1 LNLLESLNPRQKQ
14 AVTHPGGPL
23 LVVAGAGSGKT
34 RVLAHRIAYLL
45 SAMKVYPSEILAVT
59 FTNKAAGE
67 MGERVRGLAGRAS
80 QGMWMG
86 TFHSVCAR
94 ILRVE
99 GKILGISSDFTI
111 YDDRDQNILMKQ
123 IMGDLGISLTK
134 FPPPAALAKISW
146 AKSNLLGAEEVAS
159 MAGNP
164 YEERIARLYSEYE
177 KALRENN
184 ALDFDD
190 LISLPVRL
198 FKSSPEA
205 LERNAGRFRHVLI
218 DEYQDTNRA
227 QYGLVRLLSSIH
239 RNVCAV
245 GDDDQSIYRWR
256 GADIT
261 NLLNFERDFPDA
273 TVIRLEQSYRSTK
286 TILAASQ
293 AVIKCN
299 VQRKEKELWTEN
311 AVGRKILVAALSSEW
326 EEGEFLARS
335 IEQAVREEDRR
346 YSDFA
351 VLYRTNAQSRAIED
365 GLRRS
370 GLPYVIVGGTK
381 FYERKEIKDILAYLR
396 LLVNPRD
403 AVSLARII
411 NVPNR
416 GIGNVTLSRLREF
429 SGAGGITP
437 SAALERADEIP
448 GLNAGAR
455 RKLGAF
461 KDLVEKLRAAS
472 GELGVPEL
480 ITLVARESGYMEHL
494 KEQGTVEA
502 LARAENIEELVA
514 GGFEF
519 QERSEEPTLQ
529 KFLEE
534 VSLVTDIDLWDDRRE
549 AVSLMTLHNAKG
561 LEFPVVS
568 ITGAEEGLI
577 PHHTSF
583 EDEEEMEEER
593 RLFYVGM
600 TRARERLMICLAAG
614 RRGFRGWTAQM
625 ASRFLENIPEEFLE
639 VMTPSGGTY
648 IEEPRHHAG
657 DRSRAGDRG
666 NARRAGRRGRR
677 SSGHD
682 LQPDY
687 SDYGEEK
694 VVRIGTRVMHP
705 DWGPGSVRGC
715 EGYGA
720 QLRLTVRFDSGII
733 KRILASYA
741 NLEMLDHD

>member
-1 LNLLESLNPRQKQ
+1 MDLLESLNPRQKE

-23 LVVAGAGSGKT
+23 LVIAGAGSGKT

-45 SAMKVYPSEILAVT
+45 AVMKVYPSEILAVT

-67 MGERVRGLAGRAS
+67 MAERVRGLAGRAA

-99 GKILGISSDFTI
+99 GKILGISSDFSI
-111 YDDRDQNILMKQ
+111 YDDRDQTLLMKQ

-134 FPPPAALAKISW
+134 LPPPAALSKISW
-146 AKSNLLGAEEVAS
+146 AKSNLLSAEEIAS

-164 YEERIARLYSEYE
+164 YEERIATLYSAYE
-177 KALRENN
+177 NALRENN

-190 LISLPVRL
+190 LISIPVRL

-205 LERNAGRFRHVLI
+205 LERNARRFRQVLI

-227 QYGLVRLLSSIH
+227 QYALVRMLSSIH

-261 NLLNFERDFPDA
+261 NLLNFEQDFPDA

-299 VQRKEKELWTEN
+299 VQRKDKDLWTEN
-311 AVGRKILVAALSSEW
+311 SVGRKILVSALSSEW
-326 EEGEFLARS
+326 EEGGFLARS
-335 IEQAVREEDRR
+335 IEQAARDEDRR
-346 YSDFA
+346 YGDFA
-351 VLYRTNAQSRAIED
+351 ILYRTNAQSRAIED

-416 GIGNVTLSRLREF
+416 GIGSVTLSRLRQF
-429 SGAGGITP
+429 SADNGIPP
-437 SAALERADEIP
+437 SAALERVDEI
-448 GLNAGAR
+448 GELNSGAR
-455 RKLGAF
+455 R
-461 KDLVEKLRAAS
+461 R
-472 GELGVPEL
+472 LGVFRDLINRLRSQLEELPVPEV
-480 ITLVARESGYMEHL
+480 IALVAKDSTYMVYL

-519 QERSEEPTLQ
+519 QERNEEPTLR

-561 LEFPVVS
+561 LEFPVVF
-568 ITGAEEGLI
+568 IAGAEEGLI

-600 TRARERLMICLAAG
+600 TRAKQRLVISMAAG
-614 RRGFRGWTAQM
+614 RRGFRGWMPQV
-625 ASRFLENIPEEFLE
+625 ASRFLENIPGEFLE
-639 VMTPSGGTY
+639 IMTPV
-648 IEEPRHHAG
+648 G
-657 DRSRAGDRG
+657 DAYTREGLHQTRESHGRS
-666 NARRAGRRGRR
+666 AGR
-677 SSGHD
+677 
-682 LQPDY
+682 QPAGPRQQFDY
-687 SDYGEEK
+687 ADTGEEK
-694 VVRIGTRVMHP
+694 VVRIGTRVRHP

-733 KRILASYA
+733 KRLLASYA
-741 NLEMLDHD
+741 NLEMLDQDYA

>member
-1 LNLLESLNPRQKQ
+1 MDLLESLNPRQKE

-23 LVVAGAGSGKT
+23 LVIAGAGSGKT

-45 SAMKVYPSEILAVT
+45 AVMKVYPSEILAVT

-67 MGERVRGLAGRAS
+67 MAERVRGLAGRAA

-99 GKILGISSDFTI
+99 GKILGISSDFSI
-111 YDDRDQNILMKQ
+111 YDDRDQTLLMKQ

-134 FPPPAALAKISW
+134 LPPPAALSKISW
-146 AKSNLLGAEEVAS
+146 AKSNLLSVEEVAS

-164 YEERIARLYSEYE
+164 YEERIATLYSAYE
-177 KALRENN
+177 NALRENN

-190 LISLPVRL
+190 LISMPVRL

-205 LERNAGRFRHVLI
+205 LERNARRFRQVLI
-218 DEYQDTNRA
+218 DEYQDTNQA
-227 QYGLVRLLSSIH
+227 QYALVQLLSSIH

-261 NLLNFERDFPDA
+261 NLLNFEQDFPDA

-299 VQRKEKELWTEN
+299 VQRKDKDLWTEN
-311 AVGRKILVAALSSEW
+311 SVGRKILVSALSSEW

-335 IEQAVREEDRR
+335 IEQAARDEDRR
-346 YSDFA
+346 YGDFA
-351 VLYRTNAQSRAIED
+351 ILYRTNAQSRAIED

-416 GIGNVTLSRLREF
+416 GIGSVTLSRLRQF
-429 SGAGGITP
+429 SADNGIPP
-437 SAALERADEIP
+437 SAALERVDEI
-448 GLNAGAR
+448 GELNSGAR
-455 RKLGAF
+455 R
-461 KDLVEKLRAAS
+461 R
-472 GELGVPEL
+472 LGVFRDLINRLRSQLEELPVPEV
-480 ITLVARESGYMEHL
+480 IALVAKDSGYMVYL

-502 LARAENIEELVA
+502 LARAENIEELLA

-519 QERSEEPTLQ
+519 QERNEEPTLR

-534 VSLVTDIDLWDDRRE
+534 VSLVMDIDLWDDRRE

-561 LEFPVVS
+561 LEFPVVF
-568 ITGAEEGLI
+568 IAGAEEGLI

-600 TRARERLMICLAAG
+600 TRAKQRLLISMAAG
-614 RRGFRGWTAQM
+614 RRGFHGWMPQV
-625 ASRFLENIPEEFLE
+625 ASRFLENIPGEFLE
-639 VMTPSGGTY
+639 IMTPVGDTY
-648 IEEPRHHAG
+648 TREGRHQTRESHG
-657 DRSRAGDRG
+657 RS
-666 NARRAGRRGRR
+666 AGRQPAGPRR
-677 SSGHD
+677 QFD
-682 LQPDY
+682 DV
-687 SDYGEEK
+687 DTGEEK
-694 VVRIGTRVMHP
+694 VVRIGTRVRHP

-733 KRILASYA
+733 KRVLASYA
-741 NLEMLDHD
+741 NLEMLDEDYA

>member
-1 LNLLESLNPRQKQ
+1 MDLLGSLNPRQKE

-34 RVLAHRIAYLL
+34 RVLAHRIAFLL
-45 SAMKVYPSEILAVT
+45 AVMKVYPSEILAVT

-67 MGERVRGLAGRAS
+67 MGERVRGLAGRAA

-99 GKILGISSDFTI
+99 GKILGIRSDFSI
-111 YDDRDQNILMKQ
+111 YDDRDQTILMKQ

-134 FPPPAALAKISW
+134 LPPPAALSKISW
-146 AKSNLLGAEEVAS
+146 AKSNLLGAEEMGS

-164 YEERIARLYSEYE
+164 YEERIATLYSAYE
-177 KALRENN
+177 NALRQNN

-198 FKSSPEA
+198 FKSSPEV
-205 LERNAGRFRHVLI
+205 LERNAGRFRQVLI

-227 QYGLVRLLSSIH
+227 QYALVRLLSSIH

-261 NLLNFERDFPDA
+261 NLLNFEQDFPDA

-299 VQRKEKELWTEN
+299 VQRKDKDLWTKN
-311 AVGRKILVAALSSEW
+311 SVGRKILVSALSSEW

-335 IEQAVREEDRR
+335 IERAARDEDRR
-346 YSDFA
+346 YGDFA
-351 VLYRTNAQSRAIED
+351 ILYRTNAQSRAVED

-370 GLPYVIVGGTK
+370 GMPYVIVGGTK
-381 FYERKEIKDILAYLR
+381 FYERREIKDILAYLR

-416 GIGNVTLSRLREF
+416 GIGDVTLSRLRQF
-429 SGAGGITP
+429 SADNGISP
-437 SAALERADEIP
+437 SAALERVDEIVK
-448 GLNAGAR
+448 LNSGAR
-455 RKLGAF
+455 RKLGVF
-461 KDLVEKLRAAS
+461 RDIIDKLQAAS
-472 GELGVPEL
+472 EELPVPEV
-480 ITLVARESGYMEHL
+480 IALVARETGYL
-494 KEQGTVEA
+494 KSLEEQGTVEA

-519 QERSEEPTLQ
+519 QERNEEPTLR

-534 VSLVTDIDLWDDRRE
+534 VALVTDIDLWDDKRE

-561 LEFPVVS
+561 LEFPVVF
-568 ITGAEEGLI
+568 IAGAEEGLI

-600 TRARERLMICLAAG
+600 TRAKERLYISMAAG
-614 RRGFRGWTAQM
+614 RRGFRGWMPQV
-625 ASRFLENIPEEFLE
+625 ASRFLEDIPGEFLE
-639 VMTPSGGTY
+639 IITPVGDTCL
-648 IEEPRHHAG
+648 EEPRHHSG
-657 DRSRAGDRG
+657 GSRNQSRAS
-666 NARRAGRRGRR
+666 RGRGPR
-677 SSGHD
+677 PTPA
-682 LQPDY
+682 QPRRQFDY
-687 SDYGEEK
+687 ADAGEER
-694 VVRIGTRVMHP
+694 VVRIGTRVRHP
-705 DWGPGSVRGC
+705 DWGSGTVRGC

-733 KRILASYA
+733 KRVLATYA
-741 NLEMLDHD
+741 NLEMLDEDCP

>member
-1 LNLLESLNPRQKQ
+1 LDLLESLNPRQKE
-14 AVTHPGGPL
+14 AVAHPGGPL

-45 SAMKVYPSEILAVT
+45 SVMNVYPSEILAVT

-67 MGERVRGLAGRAS
+67 MGERVRGLVGRAA

-99 GKILGISSDFTI
+99 GKILGISSDFSI
-111 YDDRDQNILMKQ
+111 YDDRDQTILMKQ

-134 FPPPAALAKISW
+134 LPPPAALSKISW
-146 AKSNLLGAEEVAS
+146 AKSNLLSAEEVAS

-164 YEERIARLYSEYE
+164 YEERIATLYSAYE

-205 LERNAGRFRHVLI
+205 LERNARRFRQVLI

-227 QYGLVRLLSSIH
+227 QYALMRLLSSIH

-261 NLLNFERDFPDA
+261 NLLNFEQDFPDA

-299 VQRKEKELWTEN
+299 VQRKDKQLWTEN
-311 AVGRKILVAALSSEW
+311 AVGRKILIAALSSEW

-335 IEQAVREEDRR
+335 IEQAVRDDDRR

-351 VLYRTNAQSRAIED
+351 ILYRTNAQSRAIED

-416 GIGNVTLSRLREF
+416 GIGNVTLSRLRQF
-429 SGAGGITP
+429 SADSGITP
-437 SAALERADEIP
+437 SAALGQADEIP
-448 GLNAGAR
+448 GLNSGAR

-461 KDLVEKLRAAS
+461 KDLIDKLMAAS
-472 GELGVPEL
+472 EELRVPEL
-480 ITLVARESGYMEHL
+480 ITLIAKESGYMEFL

-519 QERSEEPTLQ
+519 QERSEEPTLR

-534 VSLVTDIDLWDDRRE
+534 VSLVADIDLWDDRRE

-568 ITGAEEGLI
+568 IAGA
-577 PHHTSF
+577 
-583 EDEEEMEEER
+583 
-593 RLFYVGM
+593 
-600 TRARERLMICLAAG
+600 
-614 RRGFRGWTAQM
+614 
-625 ASRFLENIPEEFLE
+625 
-639 VMTPSGGTY
+639 
-648 IEEPRHHAG
+648 
-657 DRSRAGDRG
+657 
-666 NARRAGRRGRR
+666 
-677 SSGHD
+677 
-682 LQPDY
+682 
-687 SDYGEEK
+687 
-694 VVRIGTRVMHP
+694 
-705 DWGPGSVRGC
+705 
-715 EGYGA
+715 
-720 QLRLTVRFDSGII
+720 
-733 KRILASYA
+733 
-741 NLEMLDHD
+741 

>member
-1 LNLLESLNPRQKQ
+1 MDLLARLNPRQKE

-45 SAMKVYPSEILAVT
+45 SVMNVYPSEVLAVT
-59 FTNKAAGE
+59 LTNKAAGE
-67 MGERVRGLAGRAS
+67 MGERVRGLVGMAA

-99 GKILGISSDFTI
+99 GKILGISSDFSI
-111 YDDRDQNILMKQ
+111 YDDRDQTILMKQ
-123 IMGDLGISLTK
+123 IMGDHGISLTK
-134 FPPPAALAKISW
+134 LPPPAALSKISW
-146 AKSNLLGAEEVAS
+146 AKSNLLSAEEVAS

-164 YEERIARLYSEYE
+164 YEERIAMLYSAYE

-205 LERNAGRFRHVLI
+205 LERNARRFRQVLI
-218 DEYQDTNRA
+218 DEYQYTNRA
-227 QYGLVRLLSSIH
+227 QYALVRLLSSIH

-261 NLLNFERDFPDA
+261 NLLNFEQDFPDA

-299 VQRKEKELWTEN
+299 VQRKDKDLWTEN
-311 AVGRKILVAALSSEW
+311 SVGRKILVAALSSEW

-335 IEQAVREEDRR
+335 IEQAVREDDRD

-381 FYERKEIKDILAYLR
+381 FYERKEIKDILAYMR

-416 GIGNVTLSRLREF
+416 GIGDVTLSCLREF
-429 SGAGGITP
+429 SALCGITP

-448 GLNAGAR
+448 RLNSGAR
-455 RKLGAF
+455 SRLGSF
-461 KDLVEKLRAAS
+461 KDLIERLREAS
-472 GELGVPEL
+472 LDLPVPEL
-480 ITLVARESGYMEHL
+480 ITLIARESGYMDSL

-502 LARAENIEELVA
+502 LARVENIEELVA

-519 QERSEEPTLQ
+519 QERSEEPTLR

-568 ITGAEEGLI
+568 IAGAEEGLV

-600 TRARERLMICLAAG
+600 TRAKERLLITMAAG

-625 ASRFLENIPEEFLE
+625 ASRFLENIPAEFIE
-639 VMTPSGGTY
+639 VITPAGDSY

-657 DRSRAGDRG
+657 RRPQAGDRG
-666 NARRAGRRGRR
+666 HARPSGR
-677 SSGHD
+677 SA
-682 LQPDY
+682 
-687 SDYGEEK
+687 DYGEEK
-694 VVRIGTRVMHP
+694 VVRIGARVMHP

-733 KRILASYA
+733 KRMLASYA
-741 NLEMLDHD
+741 NLEMLDDD